1 MGFIKTIVEA
11 LTYHCNLFRCPQI
24 PLDIHNC
31 RNLWCLCRLPRRHK
45 DWPDVCIQAINQL
58 DCIHR
63 YLLFRYEME
72 FTIERIHIFEPLLR
86 RRHKVSSYVVFNNVW
101 LGFCW
106 YRLCQGDI
114 LLRVH
119 NSSENTLSG
128 CINRT
133 TPFERM

>member
-1 MGFIKTIVEA
+1 
-11 LTYHCNLFRCPQI
+11 
-24 PLDIHNC
+24 
-31 RNLWCLCRLPRRHK
+31 
-45 DWPDVCIQAINQL
+45 
-58 DCIHR
+58 
-63 YLLFRYEME
+63 ME

-86 RRHKVSSYVVFNNVW
+86 RRHKVSSYVVFKNCW

-128 CINRT
+128 CIN
-133 TPFERM
+133 PFPSKEFPIDEQNRLALDRVKSISALSAHSAVKGLKISHKFLISEKQ